1 MNLSEFAGRYCERA
15 GPSFWDEPFNA
26 VSNIAFI
33 LAALAALRL
42 WRRQGG
48 RDYPA
53 LALIA
58 TGFSVGIGS
67 FLFHTHT
74 THWTWLADVIP
85 IAIFIAGYLL
95 LSLYRYLG
103 FSLLVS
109 VLLLAAYEA
118 LTVGILKLVPP
129 TFLNRATGY
138 VLSLCALLVIGSL
151 LRFRANMSVNRRQ
164 AGSALLLAA
173 VLFAISLF
181 ARTIDIQVCAVIP
194 SGTHFLWHIFNALV
208 IYVLLRA
215 AILHGPRKTVQ

>member
-15 GPSFWDEPFNA
+15 GPGFWDEPWNA

-33 LAALAALRL
+33 LAALAAFLL

-48 RDYPA
+48 RDGPA

-58 TGFSVGIGS
+58 VGFSVGVGS

-85 IAIFIAGYLL
+85 IAIFIGGYLFL
-95 LSLYRYLG
+95 ALYRYFRL
-103 FSLLVS
+103 SLFASAV
-109 VLLLAAYEA
+109 LLAAYEA
-118 LTVGILKLVPP
+118 LTVGILRLVPP

-138 VLSLCALLVIGSL
+138 LLALAALLVTGGML
-151 LRFRANMSVNRRQ
+151 YFRKQSTAHQRA
-164 AGSALLLAA
+164 AGRALLLAA
-173 VLFAISLF
+173 VLFGCSLF
-181 ARTIDIQVCAVIP
+181 FRTIDLAVCRAVP
-194 SGTHFLWHIFNALV
+194 FGTHFLWHVFNALV

-215 AILHGPRKTVQ
+215 AILHGPREA